1 MVMIIYRLLF
11 LLISILLVVGLIK
24 GKTLYERL
32 TFAFV
37 FIPFALRALNI
48 K

>member
-11 LLISILLVVGLIK
+11 LLISVLLLIGLIR

-32 TFAFV
+32 TYAFV
-37 FIPFALRALNI
+37 VIPFALRTLNI